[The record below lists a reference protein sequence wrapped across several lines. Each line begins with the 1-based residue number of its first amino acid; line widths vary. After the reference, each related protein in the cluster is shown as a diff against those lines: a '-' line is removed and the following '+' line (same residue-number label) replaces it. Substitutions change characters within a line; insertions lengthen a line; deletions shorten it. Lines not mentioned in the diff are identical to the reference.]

1 MVTEKIGIL
10 PVNVQSFHGPA
21 IGAGCGANA
30 GSFALNAALAQCGP
44 IVGNGEQRITAGPRV
59 GAGAEL
65 ISEP

>member
-1 MVTEKIGIL
+1 MVTEEVRVL
-10 PVNVQSFHGPA
+10 PVDVQSFHGPA

-30 GSFALNAALAQCGP
+30 GSFALNAALAQCDP
-44 IVGNGEQRITAGPRV
+44 IVGTGEQRITAGPRV